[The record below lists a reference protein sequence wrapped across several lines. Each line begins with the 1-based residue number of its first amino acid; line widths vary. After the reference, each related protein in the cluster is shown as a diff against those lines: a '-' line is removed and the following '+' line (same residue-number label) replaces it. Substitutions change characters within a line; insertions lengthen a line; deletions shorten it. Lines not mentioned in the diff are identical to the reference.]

1 MKELFEGW
9 RKSLIKEEAPPEA
22 PAEEEHIHVALQG
35 LYDAWK
41 PETDEGKLYKDQ
53 LGDLIDWR
61 QSPHESEMSDYEK
74 SRRDKYD
81 EEEARARRKGPS
93 TPMTPE
99 ESAALWD
106 DDDDT
111 FALRE
116 YDSEKTDPGPGTVDV
131 NLDATALEGQ
141 LDKLIDKI
149 EDLDISMDYLAAAIT
164 GEDPLDI
171 GITQDIGGKLADP
184 RRKRPDTPSGDRP

>member
-9 RKSLIKEEAPPEA
+9 RKSLTEEEGPPET
-22 PAEEEHIHVALQG
+22 PTEEEHVHVALQG

-41 PETDEGKLYKDQ
+41 PETDEGRLYKDQ
-53 LGDLIDWR
+53 LGGLIDWG
-61 QSPHESEMSDYEK
+61 QSTDPAPSDYEK

-81 EEEARARRKGPS
+81 EEEARARREGPS

-111 FALRE
+111 FALKE
-116 YDSEKTDPGPGTVDV
+116 YDSEKIDPQAGTVDV

-171 GITQDIGGKLADP
+171 GVSQDIGGKLVNP
-184 RRKRPDTPSGDRP
+184 HPKRPGAPNGDKP

>member
-9 RKSLIKEEAPPEA
+9 RKSLTEEEGPPET
-22 PAEEEHIHVALQG
+22 PTEKEPVHVALQG

-41 PETDEGKLYKDQ
+41 PETDEGRLYKDQ

-74 SRRDKYD
+74 SLRDKYD
-81 EEEARARRKGPS
+81 EEEARARREGPS

-99 ESAALWD
+99 ESAGLWD
-106 DDDDT
+106 DDGDT
-111 FALRE
+111 FALKE
-116 YDSEKTDPGPGTVDV
+116 YDSEKIDAASGTVDV
-131 NLDATALEGQ
+131 NLDATALESQ

-149 EDLDISMDYLAAAIT
+149 ED
-164 GEDPLDI
+164 
-171 GITQDIGGKLADP
+171 
-184 RRKRPDTPSGDRP
+184 